1 MSAPGPTIVCAS
13 EDRRNAVA
21 ATGGAPAGPNGIDFL
36 EVVPVSGHPPK
47 LNVHFIFD
55 VSTAGLTKDNFSIAG
70 GERITTINVTGVAP
84 HAGDA
89 RALDLTIDAE
99 GDFSNYVLIL
109 QQPNHPELAPSGFDP
124 QLRTVEFHFHLEC
137 PTKFDCAAT
146 TTCPPNPPPP
156 VTINYLA
163 KDYATFRQL
172 MLDRMS
178 LLAPAWSER
187 NVADAGVALV
197 ELIAYAADRLSYRQD
212 FNATE
217 AYLATAR
224 LRTSVKRHVRLV
236 DYDMHDGTNARAWVQ
251 VSVASLVAGSA
262 AAPAIPA
269 GTRFVTA
276 LPGGP
281 VLLDGDV
288 ATFRAIAQ
296 TGAQVF
302 EALGPVITLDPAHN
316 LMPFYNWS
324 ATDCCLP
331 IGATQGTLAGNFNL
345 RLHDV
350 LMLAEVRGP
359 DTGNAEDADPRR
371 RFPVRLV
378 SVTPGTDP
386 LNGNPVTDITW
397 DPEDALPF
405 SLCIANTIGTDEN
418 RVSFTGVSAAL
429 GNIVMVDHG
438 RTAGL
443 PVEILPQT
451 IGTVVAGRRFRPELP
466 QAWLTIAGPNPYT
479 NAGTPSADGT
489 LAVSCTA
496 AGNVDPTTSLPLALS
511 LTGTLTIPNPLGGPP
526 EIQTQT
532 WTALRS
538 LFDPAIADSPFAF
551 VVEVETDGTA
561 YLRFGD
567 GVDGAQPDPQT
578 VFAVTSYRVGEMDL
592 GNVGAETIAH
602 VMLKQPA
609 ITAVTNPLPAA
620 GGLAPESIDS
630 ARTKAPYAFNT
641 QERAVTLDDYA
652 RVTMACPTLGAGVSV
667 LSAVSTYRVTRSW
680 RTVFTTVELSGGKKL
695 DAAGRQKLIDWL
707 DIYRMAGVDVDFENA
722 RLIPLELEMHVCVDP
737 TYRQADVQAAL
748 MQRFSDQQLPNGSFG
763 VFYPDNFKLGQPVY
777 LSPIYAAAQSIAGV
791 VSVDVTKFQRA
802 DLPGGDGIKN
812 GYLKPRRTDAFTLRN
827 NPDFPEEG
835 IFTLT
840 VDGGR

>member
-1 MSAPGPTIVCAS
+1 MNGPGPTIVCAS

-21 ATGGAPAGPNGIDFL
+21 DAGGPPNGPNGIDFL
-36 EVVPVSGHPPK
+36 EVVPVPGNPPQ
-47 LNVHFIFD
+47 LNLHFIFD
-55 VSTAGLTKDNFSIAG
+55 VSTAGFGPDNFSIAG
-70 GERITTINVTGVAP
+70 GERITTINVTGVTP
-84 HAGDA
+84 HAGDVT
-89 RALDLTIDAE
+89 ALDLTIDVE
-99 GDFSNYVLIL
+99 GDFSDYVLIL
-109 QQPNHPELAPSGFDP
+109 QQPNQPNLVPPGFDR
-124 QLRTVEFHFHLEC
+124 QLRSVEFHFHLEC
-137 PTKFDCAAT
+137 PTRFDCAAT
-146 TTCPPNPPPP
+146 QVCPVPPPPP
-156 VTINYLA
+156 VSINYLA

-236 DYDMHDGTNARAWVQ
+236 DYDMHDGTNARAWVHIDVQ
-251 VSVASLVAGSA
+251 SLLVGSSL
-262 AAPAIPA
+262 APAIPA

-276 LPGGP
+276 LPGQP
-281 VLLDGDV
+281 VTLTDDP
-288 ATFRAIAQ
+288 ATFRTIAQ

-302 EALGPVITLDPAHN
+302 EALGPAITLRPEHN
-316 LMPFYNWS
+316 QMLFYNWS

-331 IGATQGTLAGNFNL
+331 TGATQGTLAGNFPNL
-345 RLHDV
+345 RAGDV

-371 RFPVRLV
+371 RFPVCLV
-378 SVTPGTDP
+378 SATPGIDA
-386 LNGNPVTDITW
+386 LNGNSVTDISW
-397 DPEDALPF
+397 QADDALPF
-405 SLCIANTIGTDEN
+405 PLCIANSIGTDEN

-429 GNIVMVDHG
+429 GNMVMVDHG
-438 RTAGL
+438 RTAGT
-443 PVEILPQT
+443 PVENLPQT
-451 IGTVVAGRRFRPELP
+451 IGSVVAGRRFRPALP
-466 QAWLTIAGPNPYT
+466 EPYLTFAGPNPYT

-496 AGNVDPTTSLPLALS
+496 AGTVDPTTSLPLALAV
-511 LTGTLTIPNPLGGPP
+511 TGTLTIPNPLGGPP
-526 EIQTQT
+526 EIQANT

-538 LFDPAIADSPFAF
+538 LFDPALADSPFAF

-567 GVDGAQPDPQT
+567 GVDGALPDPQT
-578 VFAVTSYRVGEMDL
+578 VFAVTAYRVGEMDL
-592 GNVGAETIAH
+592 GNVGAETITH
-602 VMLKQPA
+602 VMINRPA

-620 GGLAPESIDS
+620 GGLAPESLDS

-652 RVTMACPTLGAGVSV
+652 RVTMQCPTVSV
-667 LSAVSTYRVTRSW
+667 LRAVSTYRVTRSW
-680 RTVFTTVELSGGKKL
+680 RTVFTTVELTAGKQL
-695 DAAGRQKLIDWL
+695 DAAGRQSLIDWL

-722 RLIPLELEMHVCVDP
+722 RLIPLELAMHVCVDP
-737 TYRQADVQAAL
+737 TYRQAEVQAAL
-748 MQRFSDQQLPNGSFG
+748 MQRFSDQQLPDGSFG
-763 VFYPDNFKLGQPVY
+763 IFYPDNFKLGDPVY

-791 VSVDVTKFQRA
+791 VSVDVTTFQRA

-812 GYLKPRRTDAFTLRN
+812 GYLKPGRTEAFTLRN
-827 NPDFPEEG
+827 NPDFPEQG
-835 IFTLT
+835 TFTLT